1 MKKIIAVVISCI
13 MVLNIIQ
20 PQIIDTTKQ
29 VRAASNGEF
38 AGGTGT
44 ANDPYQ
50 IETAEQL
57 NNVRNYMKSHFV
69 LNRDIDM
76 SNKRKSI

>member
-20 PQIIDTTKQ
+20 PQIIIDTTKQ
-29 VRAASNGEF
+29 VWAASNGKF

-44 ANDPYQ
+44 VNDPYQ

-57 NNVRNYMKSHFV
+57 NNVRNYMK
-69 LNRDIDM
+69 
-76 SNKRKSI
+76 